1 MGKPVIDVHVVG
13 GGLAGLAAALALSD
27 AGARVRLYE
36 ASPNF
41 GGRCRS
47 FHDPLLD
54 REIDNGGHVV
64 LSSNDDAFGFLD
76 RIGARDELAGIV
88 PAAFPFLDLATGER
102 WSIRPNAGPIPW
114 WIMAPGRRVPG
125 TRPADYSEALQL
137 YFAGDTARVADR
149 LDPDGPLYK
158 ALWEPLA
165 TAVLNTDPREAA
177 ARPLAAMLAR
187 TFGRGEAA
195 CRPFVA
201 ANGLSRAFVDPA
213 LSELAKA
220 GVTVESGMPLDA
232 VRLARGRVEALA
244 FAGTEID
251 CRRSCVVLAVPPHAL
266 ARLVPDIGAPADMS
280 PIVNAH
286 YRLDGPVVLPGG
298 QRLLGLIGGT
308 AQWLIARDDVV
319 SVTVSA
325 ADALVERP
333 PEALAALLWRDVAS
347 ALDLPPLPVPPAR
360 TIKERRATLRLTPAQ
375 ENRRPGTV
383 TATLNLFLAGD
394 WTQTGVPPTIEGAIR
409 SGRRAA
415 QAILQGHPP
424 DQAGA

>member
-1 MGKPVIDVHVVG
+1 MTDVHVVG
-13 GGLAGLAAALALSD
+13 GGLAGLAAALDLAD
-27 AGARVRLYE
+27 GGARVKLYE
-36 ASPNF
+36 AAPML

-64 LSSNDDAFGFLD
+64 LSSNDAVFGYLD
-76 RIGARDELAGIV
+76 RIGARDEMVGVV
-88 PAAFPFLDLATGER
+88 PASFPFLDLSSGER

-125 TRPADYSEALQL
+125 TSASDYAEALQL
-137 YFAGDTARVADR
+137 YFADEAARVADR
-149 LDPDGPLYK
+149 LDAQGPLYK

-165 TAVLNTDPREAA
+165 TSVLNTDPREAA

-187 TFGRGEAA
+187 SFGRGEAA
-195 CRPFVA
+195 CRPYVA

-213 LSELAKA
+213 VFALARA
-220 GVTVESGMPLDA
+220 GVAIERGMPLDA
-232 VRLARGRVEALA
+232 VRVMRGRVEKLQ
-244 FAGTEID
+244 FGETEID
-251 CRRSCVVLAVPPHAL
+251 CRRACVVLALPPYAV
-266 ARLVPDIGAPADMS
+266 ARLLPDLALPAEMS

-298 QRLLGLIGGT
+298 GPILGLIGGT
-308 AQWLIARDDVV
+308 AQWLIARGDVV

-333 PEALAALLWRDVAS
+333 SDALAALLWRDVAA
-347 ALDLPPLPVPPAR
+347 ALSLPALPVPPVR
-360 TIKERRATLRLTPAQ
+360 VIKERRATLRLTPAQ
-375 ENRRPGTV
+375 ENRRPGPV
-383 TATLNLFLAGD
+383 TAALNLFLAGD

-415 QAILQGHPP
+415 RAILQGHPP
-424 DQAGA
+424 DTGGN

>member
-1 MGKPVIDVHVVG
+1 VSDVHVVG
-13 GGLAGLAAALALSD
+13 GGLAGLAAALDLAD
-27 AGARVRLYE
+27 AGARVALYE
-36 ASPNF
+36 AAPAL

-64 LSSNDDAFGFLD
+64 LSANDGVFDYLD
-76 RIGARDELAGIV
+76 RTGARGELVGIE
-88 PAAFPFLDLATGER
+88 PAAFPFLDLASGET
-102 WSIRPNAGPIPW
+102 WTVRPNAGPIPW

-125 TRPADYSEALQL
+125 TRPADYAEALQL
-137 YFAGDTARVADR
+137 YFAGDAARVADR
-149 LDPDGPLYK
+149 LDPAGPLYE
-158 ALWEPLA
+158 ALWVPLA

-187 TFGRGEAA
+187 TFGRGESA

-201 ANGLSRAFVDPA
+201 ARGLSRAFVDPA
-213 LSELAKA
+213 RFALARA
-220 GVTVESGMPLDA
+220 GVTVETGTPLDA
-232 VRLARGRVEALA
+232 IDIVRGRAERLHFGETVV
-244 FAGTEID
+244 G
-251 CRRSCVVLAVPPHAL
+251 CRDACVVLALPPHGV
-266 ARLVPDIGAPADMS
+266 ARLLPGIDLPLDMS

-286 YRLDGPVVLPGG
+286 YRLDSAVRLPGG
-298 QRLLGLIGGT
+298 QPLLGLIGGT

-325 ADALVERP
+325 ADSLVDRP
-333 PEALAALLWRDVAS
+333 GEVLAALLWRDVAT
-347 ALDLPPLPVPPAR
+347 ALGLPPLPVPPAR

-375 ENRRPGTV
+375 EKRRPGPE
-383 TATLNLFLAGD
+383 TATLNVFLAGD

-415 QAILQGHPP
+415 RAVRQGHPP
-424 DQAGA
+424 DQAGE